1 MKNFFRDI
9 HLYLSLAAGLVI
21 ALVCLTGAILVFE
34 KEMQQSIYPERYTVE
49 ATGQPV
55 SLAQMVANF
64 NATVPGAKATGVKI
78 YTDPGRTVELTY
90 PTDKKDKKGE
100 GKGEKTGQA
109 EEKRSASGEK
119 GKGEKGGKGKKGGK
133 GEKGKGGKG
142 NNSQAFMNPYTGEL
156 ISLYTHRNSFFYT
169 AFATHRWLLNED
181 IGKVIVGVSTIFFLF
196 ILLTGIILWW
206 PKNKKILKQR
216 LTLKFD
222 GSWKRINHDLH
233 IVIGFYTAIFLF
245 AFAFTGLAWSF
256 KWFNEGIYLVTGSE
270 SKPPEPPVS
279 NVTEGAKPISFDQ
292 AYAIARQELPD
303 VEFYSISLPKEPEDA
318 ISVNVLPKNAVHER
332 ANTQL
337 FLDQYS
343 GKVLQTVRFED
354 KNLGQRVRATFYPV
368 HVGSIGGLPGRIIA
382 FISCVAGF
390 TFPITGIIMW
400 LNRLQKKKKKQI
412 SRKTLAV
419 S

>member
-9 HLYLSLAAGLVI
+9 HLYLSLAAGIVI
-21 ALVCLTGAILVFE
+21 AIVCLTGAILVFE

-49 ATGQPV
+49 PAGRPV
-55 SLAQMVANF
+55 PIEKMVGVL
-64 NATVPGAKATGVKI
+64 TEKVPGAKVASVKI
-78 YTDPGRTVELTY
+78 YTDASRTVELSY
-90 PTDKKDKKGE
+90 PTDKPGKKGE
-100 GKGEKTGQA
+100 EKAGKSPENKTEKAAVGE
-109 EEKRSASGEK
+109 
-119 GKGEKGGKGKKGGK
+119 GKKEGGKDKK

-156 ISLYTHRNSFFYT
+156 ISLYTHRNTFFYT
-169 AFATHRWLLNED
+169 AFAMHRWLLNED
-181 IGKVIVGVSTIFFLF
+181 IGKVIVGISTIFFLF

-206 PKNKKILKQR
+206 PKNKQILKQR

-256 KWFNEGIYLVTGSE
+256 KWFNEGIFLVTGSE

-279 NVTEGAKPISFDQ
+279 VQIAGARTISFDQ
-292 AYAIARQELPD
+292 AYAVAKKELPE
-303 VEFYSISLPKEPEDA
+303 VEFYNISLPKEPEEA
-318 ISVNVLPKNAVHER
+318 ITINALPKNATHER

-337 FLDQYS
+337 YLDQYS

-382 FISCVAGF
+382 FISCIAGF

-400 LNRLQKKKKKQI
+400 LNRLNKKKKK
-412 SRKTLAV
+412 KAV
-419 S
+419 KKMAVVF